1 MKKITEQAKEHNSSM
16 QDVKHINSCSFTDFF
31 ESSRGNLLINGG
43 NDKKR
48 LMCLAE
54 AVKSIKRTSRKTV
67 VIFSEDRA
75 FEKKL
80 TDMAMKKEIGQL
92 YVINEDY
99 PSYDFFRGMKPNFIC
114 EYFNLLG
121 KLKEYKDISEIESYL
136 SSLLSLMKDEGEEI
150 NLISLF
156 SFANSYTP
164 GSFLNPYEETM
175 NASSKGGVY
184 LKELLRSSLDA
195 FETLTTE
202 NSTGFSLKT
211 AVENDSVILINSPAS
226 YHDFF
231 SLYFA
236 TELKMISDK
245 SFVCILDGSHLLQSP
260 AVCSVLE
267 TLKQK
272 RDITVILS
280 HGNISSV
287 NEGEKLIKN
296 TPRKLIFLHGDAPF
310 PDLQKVTA
318 EFGQYSHIMTA
329 IHENT
334 PPMVLFPFL
343 KGKNEGAVPVSKDR
357 IVLQEESKHNEAL
370 LSTSNTSTIFIT
382 RKLTA

>member
-1 MKKITEQAKEHNSSM
+1 
-16 QDVKHINSCSFTDFF
+16 
-31 ESSRGNLLINGG
+31 
-43 NDKKR
+43 
-48 LMCLAE
+48 
-54 AVKSIKRTSRKTV
+54 
-67 VIFSEDRA
+67 
-75 FEKKL
+75 
-80 TDMAMKKEIGQL
+80 
-92 YVINEDY
+92 
-99 PSYDFFRGMKPNFIC
+99 
-114 EYFNLLG
+114 
-121 KLKEYKDISEIESYL
+121 
-136 SSLLSLMKDEGEEI
+136 
-150 NLISLF
+150 
-156 SFANSYTP
+156 
-164 GSFLNPYEETM
+164 
-175 NASSKGGVY
+175 
-184 LKELLRSSLDA
+184 
-195 FETLTTE
+195 
-202 NSTGFSLKT
+202 
-211 AVENDSVILINSPAS
+211 
-226 YHDFF
+226 
-231 SLYFA
+231 
-236 TELKMISDK
+236 MISDK